1 MILQNLV
8 FPKET
13 ICNEEKLYIHT
24 QAGSLRTEEDRYVL
38 SPGCEVDFFTYFNS
52 FSACAASRMSI
63 QTEPSLR

>member
-38 SPGCEVDFFTYFNS
+38 SPGCEVDFYLFQQLF
-52 FSACAASRMSI
+52 R
-63 QTEPSLR
+63 L